1 MIEKYLN
8 FQGDPI
14 AHQGVFCE
22 SARSFISHSWFRN
35 VLWSSI
41 HVFFPTTG
49 PTTKNTVNN
58 DPLDQTGQLIGKPTV
73 QTGP

>member
-1 MIEKYLN
+1 M
-8 FQGDPI
+8 
-14 AHQGVFCE
+14 
-22 SARSFISHSWFRN
+22 FRALRLLIK
-35 VLWSSI
+35 VSSVSQLDLLFLTSGLEMYYG
-41 HVFFPTTG
+41 HPFMFFFPTTG